1 MCHLFGSIGK
11 DSLLKMQSNV
21 GADVLIVEIGGSRQ
35 PPFGERLPVRL
46 KACLIGEVEV
56 LFRYT
61 LSGL

>member
-1 MCHLFGSIGK
+1 VGGALRAAT
-11 DSLLKMQSNV
+11 
-21 GADVLIVEIGGSRQ
+21 GADFKRNTEYLVLEPGSPSGG
-35 PPFGERLPVRL
+35 RLPVRL

>member
-1 MCHLFGSIGK
+1 MWEAL
-11 DSLLKMQSNV
+11 V
-21 GADVLIVEIGGSRQ
+21 GPLTPERRLAVLAQLVSPVGDG
-35 PPFGERLPVRL
+35 LPVRL

>member
-1 MCHLFGSIGK
+1 MREIRLYGSEGG
-11 DSLLKMQSNV
+11 
-21 GADVLIVEIGGSRQ
+21 GAVCS
-35 PPFGERLPVRL
+35 PYPYVRL

>member
-1 MCHLFGSIGK
+1 
-11 DSLLKMQSNV
+11 V
-21 GADVLIVEIGGSRQ
+21 GAAASSGDLGLRLVEQSSLR
-35 PPFGERLPVRL
+35 ERLPVRL

>member
-1 MCHLFGSIGK
+1 M
-11 DSLLKMQSNV
+11 KMGLEV
-21 GADVLIVEIGGSRQ
+21 GAAVPSGDDPSPL
-35 PPFGERLPVRL
+35 GERLPVRL

>member
-1 MCHLFGSIGK
+1 METILPYHGSK
-11 DSLLKMQSNV
+11 STAQNAR
-21 GADVLIVEIGGSRQ
+21 GARVS
-35 PPFGERLPVRL
+35 VRL